1 MQYLS
6 VLLFSAMVWAAA
18 ACHAPKEAASS
29 SKTPSASPISA
40 ATEVPNSPASS
51 LPAPAPGALASA
63 FVTWDKK
70 LINLGAV
77 KRGEKR
83 TMFFEFT
90 NTSGENVQIDLV
102 DACECTKVDYPRR
115 PIEPGQ
121 KGRLDVVFDSTEK
134 EKAETIRITIV
145 FKNTHANGLPR
156 IEVVE
161 YQFEIVP

>member
-1 MQYLS
+1 MQRLF
-6 VLLFSAMVWAAA
+6 VLLFSAILWGM
-18 ACHAPKEAASS
+18 ACHSTKEAR
-29 SKTPSASPISA
+29 
-40 ATEVPNSPASS
+40 PASAPTPPS
-51 LPAPAPGALASA
+51 PPPVAETPPVVPPPAPAAQTSA

-70 LINLGAV
+70 FIDLGAV

-102 DACECTKVDYPRR
+102 DACECTKVEYPRR
-115 PIEPGQ
+115 AIEPGQ
-121 KGRLDVVFDSTEK
+121 KGRLDVTFDSTEK

-161 YQFEIVP
+161 YGFEVKN

>member
-1 MQYLS
+1 MQHLPF
-6 VLLFSAMVWAAA
+6 LLFSVIVWAV
-18 ACHAPKEAASS
+18 ACHVPKETASS
-29 SKTPSASPISA
+29 SKTPSAPPPPVA
-40 ATEVPNSPASS
+40 AEAPNTPAS
-51 LPAPAPGALASA
+51 PPAPGALASA

-70 LINLGAV
+70 LIDLGAV
-77 KRGEKR
+77 KRGERR

-90 NTSGENVQIDLV
+90 NTSGEHVQIDLV

-134 EKAETIRITIV
+134 EKAETIRITVV
-145 FKNTHANGLPR
+145 FKNTHPNGLPR

-161 YQFEIVP
+161 YQFEIAP

>member
-1 MQYLS
+1 MQYLP
-6 VLLFSAMVWAAA
+6 VLLFFAMVWAAA
-18 ACHAPKEAASS
+18 ACHAPKETASS
-29 SKTPSASPISA
+29 AKTPSAPPPPA
-40 ATEVPNSPASS
+40 AVTEVPNPPAP
-51 LPAPAPGALASA
+51 PAPAPGALASA

-161 YQFEIVP
+161 YQFEIAP